1 MDKNKAYRILQKEW
15 RKSIVFI
22 KKVLN
27 SFLGYYHSFDVNL
40 VVASGSLEI
49 AMHKISVVLCSGSRL
64 KLKKDE
70 THSEKAG
77 LNRVD
82 FLSEIL

>member
-1 MDKNKAYRILQKEW
+1 MIYMQSMEGMY
-15 RKSIVFI
+15 FI
-22 KKVLN
+22 KHAKTGIWRVLN
-27 SFLGYYHSFDVNL
+27 SFLGYYCHSFDVNL